1 MARRSRRTKNPWA
14 ALGKSAAR
22 SAGRVQRA
30 VVRAVTK
37 SVVGTAAGQTAAV
50 RRATK
55 RALSGIA
62 SPAPVPVSRGTGRW
76 EEGVSGLGV
85 LAQRRYRLFMPAGV
99 SAARPAPL
107 LVLLHGCG
115 QDAASFAACTRVA
128 AVARAQRCVV
138 LMPEQSQRA
147 NAHRCWNWFHS
158 APQVAAEAGTLM
170 AIVDH
175 VCRSGAIRMDQIYV
189 FGLSAG
195 GAMAQTLAL
204 QYPDRFAAAGSHSGA
219 APHLARNASQAAR
232 VMRGHGGAHSAAEIQ
247 ALSLYLAGRRPPPLL
262 LLHGDA
268 DRVVAFDNA
277 IASASLWQALAAPDA
292 PSAAAPRGI
301 QRGARRACTVLDWCL
316 DGKPYVRLVRVQG
329 LSHAWSGGASGQAY
343 ADAVGPDALRIAFAF
358 FAQATGISGAAAPV
372 RRLRAA

>member
-50 RRATK
+50 RGATR

-76 EEGVSGLGV
+76 EEGASGLGV

-115 QDAASFAACTRVA
+115 QDAASFAVCTRVA
-128 AVARAQRCVV
+128 AIARAQRCVV

-158 APQVAAEAGTLM
+158 APQVAAEAATLM

-175 VCRSGAIRMDQIYV
+175 VCRTRAIRTDQVYA

-195 GAMAQTLAL
+195 GAMALTLAL
-204 QYPDRFAAAGSHSGA
+204 HYPDRFAAAGSHSGA

-232 VMRGHGGAHSAAEIQ
+232 VMRGHGGTHPAAEIE

-262 LLHGDA
+262 LVHGDA
-268 DRVVAFDNA
+268 DHVVAFDNA
-277 IASASLWQALAAPDA
+277 ISSASLWQALVAPAA
-292 PSAAAPRGI
+292 PSAIAPRTLR
-301 QRGARRACTVLDWCL
+301 RGARRACTVFDWCL
-316 DGKPYVRLVRVQG
+316 DGRPYVRLVRVQG
-329 LSHAWSGGASGQAY
+329 LRHAWSGGGSGQAY
-343 ADAVGPDALRIAFAF
+343 ADPQGPDALRIAFGF
-358 FAQATGISGAAAPV
+358 FRQATATVASA